1 MLLDERTMSYPEKEN
16 EAELSREKLL
26 DKIKILEDRLLQ
38 KEELIV
44 ILKKYNQKFISQ
56 SEKLTSILEKQQ
68 QNGLNEREQFLL
80 EKFEQI
86 ISKNSSRTGYEESA
100 ISDIKRS
107 VTGHETLSSFS
118 ASGDPITSDAKEIE
132 FYRNLYNVEDTHG
145 DKVHSKSSSTT
156 NPFQKTIGRIKTS
169 EAYLKDQGQLQS
181 PKKNL
186 ITESR
191 GDALDESI
199 NKTMS
204 RPSSLKPKGRFKIR

>member
-1 MLLDERTMSYPEKEN
+1 LILDEPTMSCPEKEN

-38 KEELIV
+38 KEELIA
-44 ILKKYNQKFISQ
+44 ILKEYNQKFITQ

-80 EKFEQI
+80 KKFEQI
-86 ISKNSSRTGYEESA
+86 NFKNSSKTDYEESA

-118 ASGDPITSDAKEIE
+118 AVGDPITSAAKEIE
-132 FYRNLYNVEDTHG
+132 FYRNLYNVEDTHD

-156 NPFQKTIGRIKTS
+156 NPFQKTIERIKTS
-169 EAYLKDQGQLQS
+169 KAYVNDQGQLQS
-181 PKKNL
+181 PSRNL
-186 ITESR
+186 MTESR
-191 GDALDESI
+191 GDELDESI

-204 RPSSLKPKGRFKIR
+204 SPSSLKPKGSLKIR

>member
-1 MLLDERTMSYPEKEN
+1 MSCPEKEN

-38 KEELIV
+38 KEELIA
-44 ILKKYNQKFISQ
+44 ILKEYNQKFISQ

-80 EKFEQI
+80 KKFEQI
-86 ISKNSSRTGYEESA
+86 NFKNSSKTDYEESA

-118 ASGDPITSDAKEIE
+118 AIGDPITSAAKEIE
-132 FYRNLYNVEDTHG
+132 FYRNLYNVEDTHD
-145 DKVHSKSSSTT
+145 DKVHPKSSSAT
-156 NPFQKTIGRIKTS
+156 NPFQKTIERIKNS
-169 EAYLKDQGQLQS
+169 EAYVNDQGQLQS
-181 PKKNL
+181 PPKHL
-186 ITESR
+186 MTESR
-191 GDALDESI
+191 GDELDESI

-204 RPSSLKPKGRFKIR
+204 SPSSEKPKGSLKIR

>member
-1 MLLDERTMSYPEKEN
+1 MSCPEKEN

-38 KEELIV
+38 KEELIA
-44 ILKKYNQKFISQ
+44 ILKEYNQKFISQ

-80 EKFEQI
+80 KKFEQI
-86 ISKNSSRTGYEESA
+86 NFKNSSKTDYEESA

-118 ASGDPITSDAKEIE
+118 AIGDPITSAAKEIE
-132 FYRNLYNVEDTHG
+132 FYRNLYNVEDTHN
-145 DKVHSKSSSTT
+145 DKVHLKSSSTT
-156 NPFQKTIGRIKTS
+156 NPFQKTIERIKTS
-169 EAYLKDQGQLQS
+169 KAYENDQGQLQS
-181 PKKNL
+181 PPKNL
-186 ITESR
+186 MTESR
-191 GDALDESI
+191 GDELDESI

-204 RPSSLKPKGRFKIR
+204 SPSSVKPKGSLKIR

>member
-1 MLLDERTMSYPEKEN
+1 MSCPEKEN

-38 KEELIV
+38 KEELIA
-44 ILKKYNQKFISQ
+44 ILKEYNQKFISQ

-80 EKFEQI
+80 KKFEQI
-86 ISKNSSRTGYEESA
+86 NFKNSSRTDYEESA

-118 ASGDPITSDAKEIE
+118 AIGDPITSAAKEIE
-132 FYRNLYNVEDTHG
+132 FYRNLYNVEDTHN
-145 DKVHSKSSSTT
+145 DKVHLKSSSTT
-156 NPFQKTIGRIKTS
+156 NPFQKTIERIKTS
-169 EAYLKDQGQLQS
+169 KAYENDQGQLQS
-181 PKKNL
+181 PSRNL
-186 ITESR
+186 MTESR
-191 GDALDESI
+191 GDELDESI

-204 RPSSLKPKGRFKIR
+204 SPSSVKPKGSLKIR

>member
-1 MLLDERTMSYPEKEN
+1 MSCPEKEN

-38 KEELIV
+38 KEELIA
-44 ILKKYNQKFISQ
+44 ILKEYNQKFISQ

-80 EKFEQI
+80 KKFEQI
-86 ISKNSSRTGYEESA
+86 NFKNSSRTDYEESA

-118 ASGDPITSDAKEIE
+118 AIGDPITSAAKEIE
-132 FYRNLYNVEDTHG
+132 FYRNLYNVEDTHN
-145 DKVHSKSSSTT
+145 DKVHLKSSSTT
-156 NPFQKTIGRIKTS
+156 NPFQKTIERIKTS
-169 EAYLKDQGQLQS
+169 KAYVNDQGQLQS
-181 PKKNL
+181 PSKNL
-186 ITESR
+186 MTESR
-191 GDALDESI
+191 VDELDESI

-204 RPSSLKPKGRFKIR
+204 SPSSVKPKGSLKIR

>member
-1 MLLDERTMSYPEKEN
+1 MILDEPTMSCPEKEN

-38 KEELIV
+38 KEELIA
-44 ILKKYNQKFISQ
+44 ILKEYNQKFITQ

-80 EKFEQI
+80 KKFEQI
-86 ISKNSSRTGYEESA
+86 NFKNSSKTDYEESA

-118 ASGDPITSDAKEIE
+118 AVGDPITSAAKEIE
-132 FYRNLYNVEDTHG
+132 FYRNLYNVEDTHD

-156 NPFQKTIGRIKTS
+156 NPFQKTIERIKTS
-169 EAYLKDQGQLQS
+169 KAYVNDQGQLQS
-181 PKKNL
+181 PSRNL
-186 ITESR
+186 MTESR
-191 GDALDESI
+191 GDELDESI

-204 RPSSLKPKGRFKIR
+204 SPSSLKPKGSLKIR